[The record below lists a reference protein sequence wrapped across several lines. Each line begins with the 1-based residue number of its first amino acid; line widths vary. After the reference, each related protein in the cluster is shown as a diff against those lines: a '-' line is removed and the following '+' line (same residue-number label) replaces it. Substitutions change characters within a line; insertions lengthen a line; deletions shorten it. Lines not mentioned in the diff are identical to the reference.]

1 MTKGEE
7 EMKKQKIALTKEEKK
22 KRTSQMVNQVLIC
35 VVVFIFVVPLL
46 FMLVT
51 ALKPANQVMVKP
63 FRLMGDH
70 LAWENFARAWTTIPF
85 GKFLGNSVFVGIAS
99 TLLSII
105 TSTMAA
111 YAFAR
116 IKFKGREL
124 LFLAY
129 LGTLM
134 IPQQVLILP
143 LYLILKQIGW
153 YNTYMALIVPPA
165 FTAFGTF
172 LMRQFFITIPYEVE
186 EAAKI
191 DGCNAFRIYYN
202 IMLPMAKPGIASLA
216 IFTFVDN
223 WKSFL
228 WPLIVISKE
237 QFKTLPLGLY
247 MFQGQYGT
255 DWSALMCATTI
266 AIVPS
271 FIIYLLFQNYLQ
283 EGIAMTGLGGK

>member
-1 MTKGEE
+1 MSKEKTIA
-7 EMKKQKIALTKEEKK
+7 KKSVKTKEER
-22 KRTSQMVNQVLIC
+22 KRRINAAVNQVLISL
-35 VVVFIFVVPLL
+35 VVFLFVIPLL

-51 ALKPANQVMVKP
+51 ALKPADQVMVKP
-63 FRLMGDH
+63 FKLVADH
-70 LAWENFARAWTTIPF
+70 LAWENIARAWTSINFPR
-85 GKFLGNSVFVGIAS
+85 FLLNSVLVGICC
-99 TLLSII
+99 TMLTIM
-105 TSTMAA
+105 TSTMSA

-116 IKFKGREL
+116 LKFKGRDI

-153 YNTYMALIVPPA
+153 YNSYLALIVPPA

-172 LMRQFFITIPYEVE
+172 LMRQFFVTIPFEVE

-191 DGCNAFRIYYN
+191 DGCNPFRLYWN
-202 IMLPMAKPGIASLA
+202 IMLPLAKPGIASLA
-216 IFTFVDN
+216 IFCFVDN

-228 WPLIVISKE
+228 WPLIVTSKE
-237 QFKTLPLGLY
+237 NLKTIPLGLY
-247 MFQGQYGT
+247 MFKGQYGT

-266 AIVPS
+266 AIIPS

-283 EGIAMTGLGGK
+283 EGIAMTGMGGK